1 MAAHHKARQ
10 PQDNIFPSKA
20 IANNINMSYGVF
32 ESYDYNPG
40 YTYNH
45 HNLAHEE
52 FFPDQPRSNPGRHH
66 ASFSQYDGSVDYHY
80 DSQYAANT
88 TRRLT
93 VNYHPTTVS
102 ASAIEDN
109 RGSYSPVSS
118 PTSRHSDNLPSSPT
132 SRYLPTPHQNPAY
145 RSIYLTPKQT
155 HKASLPRQHRR
166 LPRLLSPSR
175 LHGPSHRHPD
185 QILF

>member
-1 MAAHHKARQ
+1 
-10 PQDNIFPSKA
+10 
-20 IANNINMSYGVF
+20 MSYAVF
-32 ESYDYNPG
+32 EDYQFNPSYAYNP
-40 YTYNH
+40 H
-45 HNLAHEE
+45 HHLSPPLAHEE

-132 SRYLPTPHQNPAY
+132 SRYLPPPHQPPAY
-145 RSIYLTPKQT
+145 RSIYLTPQTDSQSKSPPSAPTTAPTVPIPTAPILAQAPRSNSFLGKQT
-155 HKASLPRQHRR
+155 
-166 LPRLLSPSR
+166 SR
-175 LHGPSHRHPD
+175 D
-185 QILF
+185 M